1 MSFNTTAANTGH
13 ETGSFTLL
21 LKKLGKDFFWLAFCH
36 HKSFG
41 PNANLF
47 KIKINFVYWLAIRK
61 SRAPADTAAT
71 WDHYTGQL
79 N

>member
-1 MSFNTTAANTGH
+1 MKYAAADSSNSSSSS
-13 ETGSFTLL
+13 GS
-21 LKKLGKDFFWLAFCH
+21 
-36 HKSFG
+36 S
-41 PNANLF
+41 
-47 KIKINFVYWLAIRK
+47 ISISINFVYWLAVRK

>member
-1 MSFNTTAANTGH
+1 MRNGDTKAGGTS
-13 ETGSFTLL
+13 
-21 LKKLGKDFFWLAFCH
+21 DQ
-36 HKSFG
+36 
-41 PNANLF
+41 
-47 KIKINFVYWLAIRK
+47 INFVYWLAIRK